1 MAPMESPP
9 WGAVMRRLVLL
20 LMLAVIAWPAQAK
33 PLRYPSA
40 GAYRFNVDLPEGWR
54 TTTDRRGGLVLVPP
68 DNHSLIYL
76 SIISEAKWRG
86 RSDSA
91 VVQAVGG
98 IAGIVMTERH
108 ESERITAADGAR
120 IIRGTAYYGT
130 LPSKH
135 GLARRAR
142 IVLFKLAPDTWAQ
155 VWTVTQ
161 PGMNARET
169 AALGNVLNS
178 ITLSSQ

>member
-1 MAPMESPP
+1 
-9 WGAVMRRLVLL
+9 
-20 LMLAVIAWPAQAK
+20 
-33 PLRYPSA
+33 
-40 GAYRFNVDLPEGWR
+40 
-54 TTTDRRGGLVLVPP
+54 
-68 DNHSLIYL
+68 
-76 SIISEAKWRG
+76 
-86 RSDSA
+86 
-91 VVQAVGG
+91 
-98 IAGIVMTERH
+98 MTERH